1 MRLIILGAPGAGK
14 GTQAKQI
21 AFKYKLVHIATGDIL
36 REAARAGTELGK
48 QAQVYMTDGKLI
60 PDDIVIELT
69 LKRLESGDCKSGYI
83 LDGFPRTLKQA
94 EAFHSHQNV
103 DLVININIDL
113 DVLIKRITGRRSC
126 PNCGA
131 VYHTETHPPLME
143 GECDECGSQ
152 LIQRKDD
159 KEEVLKERIEVYHE
173 MTEPLI
179 DFYRNRDLIID
190 VEGKGTI
197 EDIQARIIEGIS
209 NRLNLD

>member
-14 GTQAKQI
+14 GTQAILI
-21 AFKYKLVHIATGDIL
+21 AHRYKLAHIATGDLL

-48 QAQVYMTDGKLI
+48 QAQVFMTDGKLI

-69 LKRLESGDCKSGYI
+69 LKRLESKDCKSGFI

-94 EAFHSHQNV
+94 ETFHSQQTV
-103 DLVININIDL
+103 DLVINITIDQN
-113 DVLIKRITGRRSC
+113 VLIKRITGRRSC

-131 VYHTETHPPLME
+131 VFHTETHPPLTE

-159 KEEVLKERIEVYHE
+159 KEDVLEERIEVYHE
-173 MTEPLI
+173 LTEPLI
-179 DFYRNRDLIID
+179 DFYRNRDMIID
-190 VEGKGTI
+190 GEGKGNI
-197 EDIQARIIEGIS
+197 EDIQARMIEGIS
-209 NRLNLD
+209 KRLKVE